1 MLNQFFGSKL
11 ANFVEKDH
19 VCACNICCLDIES
32 IKKKAADDAIA
43 SLGDLKPA
51 TGQEGNA
58 LEAASSEAVLESSKG
73 RADPSA
79 DTYRSNKSVG

>member
-58 LEAASSEAVLESSKG
+58 SEPGQAAVLESSKG
-73 RADPSA
+73 RADPPA
-79 DTYRSNKSVG
+79 DAYRNNKSVG